1 LVVAITVGPQEKSLH
16 DCPLPTPFF
25 MDSMIEQ
32 LAEYAVGLRYKDLT
46 PEAVHECKR
55 RLIDTLGCLAGGFGA
70 RPSVIART
78 LARRG
83 RGEPPARI
91 LGTQERS
98 TPELAAFANG
108 VMMRYLDF
116 NDACFGKSAGHPS
129 DIFAAVLAVA
139 DAMRADGR
147 SVITASALAY
157 DVFCNLSE
165 SVARE
170 QGWDHPVFGVISD
183 AVGAGKLLGL
193 PRGKMGN
200 AIALAV
206 IPNMALE
213 QTRTG
218 ELSMWKGCA
227 AANAARNGVF
237 AAQLAQEGLS
247 GPAQAI
253 EGKWGL
259 WHPLGRFEWQPFGG
273 RGGPYRVTQTHIK
286 YFPAVVHAQTPIT
299 VALELHGKAGPE
311 VIEAIAI
318 ETYWVAERY
327 VDRNNA
333 LWHPATRE
341 TADHSIP
348 YCVAAALLDGAV
360 TEASFSARRIRDA
373 RISAL
378 IERTT
383 IREDPAYTRLH
394 PHEWPCRIELSLR
407 GGEKRTAQARY
418 FKGHAMRPLSDAEVE
433 LKFRELAEPLLGLRG
448 ADSVLAT
455 AWKLEQLADVGE
467 LLKLFKFRGGK
478 SRTSHRQGRKGR
490 KGKA

>member
-1 LVVAITVGPQEKSLH
+1 
-16 DCPLPTPFF
+16 
-25 MDSMIEQ
+25 MDSMIGQ

-46 PEAVHECKR
+46 AEAVHECKR

-70 RPSVIART
+70 RPSVIAST

-83 RGEPPARI
+83 RGIPSARI

-129 DIFAAVLAVA
+129 DVFAAVLAMA

-157 DVFCNLSE
+157 DVFCNLAE

-170 QGWDHPVFGVISD
+170 QGWDHPVFGVIAS

-259 WHPLGRFEWQPFGG
+259 WHPVGRFQWQPFGG
-273 RGGPYRVTQTHIK
+273 RGGPFRVTQTHIK
-286 YFPAVVHAQTPIT
+286 FFPAVVHAQTPIT

-311 VIEAIAI
+311 EIEAIAI

-327 VDRNNA
+327 ADRSDA
-333 LWHPATRE
+333 LWHPGTRE

-378 IERTT
+378 IERTA

-394 PHEWPCRIELSLR
+394 PHEWPCRIEFALR
-407 GGEKRTAQARY
+407 GGEKRAAQARY
-418 FKGHAMRPLSDAEVE
+418 FKGHAKRPLSDEEVE
-433 LKFRELAEPLLGLRG
+433 RKFRTLAEPVLGLRG
-448 ADSVLAT
+448 ADAVLAT
-455 AWKLEQLADVGE
+455 AWRLEKLADVRD
-467 LLKLFKFRGGK
+467 LLKLLKFGGAK
-478 SRTSHRQGRKGR
+478 RPGRSRRK
-490 KGKA
+490 

>member
-1 LVVAITVGPQEKSLH
+1 
-16 DCPLPTPFF
+16 

-157 DVFCNLSE
+157 DVFCNMSE

-273 RGGPYRVTQTHIK
+273 RGGPFRVTQTHIK

>member
-1 LVVAITVGPQEKSLH
+1 
-16 DCPLPTPFF
+16 
-25 MDSMIEQ
+25 MDAMIEQ
-32 LAEYAVGLRYKDLT
+32 LAKYAVGLRYKDLT

-70 RPSVIART
+70 RPSDIART

-83 RGEPPARI
+83 RGDPSARI
-91 LGTQERS
+91 LGTQEHS

-116 NDACFGKSAGHPS
+116 NDAYFGKSAGHPS
-129 DIFAAVLAVA
+129 DIFAAVLAAA
-139 DAMRADGR
+139 DAVHADGR
-147 SVITASALAY
+147 SAITASALAY
-157 DVFCNLSE
+157 DIFCNLSE
-165 SVARE
+165 SVPRE
-170 QGWDHPVFGVISD
+170 QGWDHPVFGVI
-183 AVGAGKLLGL
+183 ANAIGAAKLLGL
-193 PRGKMGN
+193 SHEKMGN

-259 WHPLGRFEWQPFGG
+259 WHPLGKFRWQPFGG
-273 RGGPYRVTQTHIK
+273 RGGPFRVTQTHIK

-299 VALELHGKAGPE
+299 VALELHGKVRPE
-311 VIEAIAI
+311 EIEAIAI

-348 YCVAAALLDGAV
+348 YCVAAALLDGGISAESF
-360 TEASFSARRIRDA
+360 TEARIRD
-373 RISAL
+373 RRLTAL
-378 IERTT
+378 IARMTM
-383 IREDPAYTRLH
+383 RENPDFSRVH
-394 PHEWPCRIELSLR
+394 PNEWPCRIELALR
-407 GGEKRTAQARY
+407 GGKRRTAEARY
-418 FKGHAMRPLSDAEVE
+418 FKGHAQRPLSDEEIE
-433 LKFRELAEPLLGLRG
+433 LKFRALAESVLGKKRADAVLEKAWRLEKLADIGELLGLLR
-448 ADSVLAT
+448 
-455 AWKLEQLADVGE
+455 
-467 LLKLFKFRGGK
+467 FGK
-478 SRTSHRQGRKGR
+478 RSPRRTLRKIR
-490 KGKA
+490 

>member
-1 LVVAITVGPQEKSLH
+1 
-16 DCPLPTPFF
+16 

-273 RGGPYRVTQTHIK
+273 RGGPFRVTQTHIK

-299 VALELHGKAGPE
+299 VALELHGRAGPE
-311 VIEAIAI
+311 EIEAIAI

-348 YCVAAALLDGAV
+348 YCVAAALLDGTV

>member
-1 LVVAITVGPQEKSLH
+1 
-16 DCPLPTPFF
+16 

-32 LAEYAVGLRYKDLT
+32 LAEYAVGLRYNELT

-70 RPSVIART
+70 RPSVIARA
-78 LARRG
+78 LARRS
-83 RGEPPARI
+83 RGDPSARV

-108 VMMRYLDF
+108 VMLRYLDF
-116 NDACFGKSAGHPS
+116 NDAYFGKTAGHPS
-129 DIFAAVLAVA
+129 DIFAAVLAEA
-139 DAMRADGR
+139 DALHADGR
-147 SVITASALAY
+147 GVLTASTLAY
-157 DVFCNLSE
+157 EVFCNFAE
-165 SVARE
+165 SVQRE
-170 QGWDHPVFGVISD
+170 QGWDHAVFGVIAS

-193 PRGKMGN
+193 ARAKMGN
-200 AIALAV
+200 AIALAA

-237 AAQLAQEGLS
+237 AAQLAKEGLT

-259 WHPLGRFEWQPFGG
+259 WHPLGKFRWQPFGG
-273 RGGPYRVTQTHIK
+273 RGGPFRVTQTHIK

-299 VALELHGKAGPE
+299 VALELHGKAGPGQ
-311 VIEAIAI
+311 IEAIAI

-327 VDRNNA
+327 EDRGNA
-333 LWHPATRE
+333 LWHPGTRE

-360 TEASFSARRIRDA
+360 TEASFSPRRIGDPRTA
-373 RISAL
+373 AL

-383 IREDPAYTRLH
+383 VREDALFSRRH
-394 PHEWPCRIELSLR
+394 PHEWPCRIELALR
-407 GGEKRTAQARY
+407 GGRKLTAEAAY
-418 FKGHAMRPLSDAEVE
+418 FKGHAQRPLSDAELE
-433 LKFRELAEPLLGLRG
+433 RKFRGLAENALGKKG
-448 ADSVLAT
+448 ADTVLAT
-455 AWKLEQLADVGE
+455 AWRLEKLADVGE
-467 LLKLFKFRGGK
+467 LLRLLKFRG
-478 SRTSHRQGRKGR
+478 RR
-490 KGKA
+490 

>member
-1 LVVAITVGPQEKSLH
+1 MVAITVGPQEKSLH

-32 LAEYAVGLRYKDLT
+32 LAEYAAGLRYKDLT

-478 SRTSHRQGRKGR
+478 FRTSHRQGRKGR

>member
-1 LVVAITVGPQEKSLH
+1 
-16 DCPLPTPFF
+16 

-83 RGEPPARI
+83 RSEPSARI

-299 VALELHGKAGPE
+299 VALELHGRAGPE
-311 VIEAIAI
+311 EIEAIAI

>member
-1 LVVAITVGPQEKSLH
+1 
-16 DCPLPTPFF
+16 
-25 MDSMIEQ
+25 MDAMIEQ
-32 LAEYAVGLRYKDLT
+32 LAKYAVGLRYKDLT

-70 RPSVIART
+70 RPSDIART

-83 RGEPPARI
+83 RGDPSARI

-116 NDACFGKSAGHPS
+116 NDAYFGKSAGHPS
-129 DIFAAVLAVA
+129 DIFAAVLAAA
-139 DAMRADGR
+139 DAVHADGR
-147 SVITASALAY
+147 SAITASALAY
-157 DVFCNLSE
+157 DTFCNLSE
-165 SVARE
+165 SVPRE
-170 QGWDHPVFGVISD
+170 QGWDHPVFGVI
-183 AVGAGKLLGL
+183 ANAIGAAKLLGL
-193 PRGKMGN
+193 SHEKMGN

-259 WHPLGRFEWQPFGG
+259 WHPLGKFRWQPFGG
-273 RGGPYRVTQTHIK
+273 RGGPFRVTQTHIK

-299 VALELHGKAGPE
+299 VALELHGKVRPE
-311 VIEAIAI
+311 EIEAIAI

-348 YCVAAALLDGAV
+348 YCVAAALLDGGISAESF
-360 TEASFSARRIRDA
+360 TEARIRD
-373 RISAL
+373 RRLTAL
-378 IERTT
+378 IARMTM
-383 IREDPAYTRLH
+383 RENPDFSRVH
-394 PHEWPCRIELSLR
+394 PNEWPCRIELALS
-407 GGEKRTAQARY
+407 GGKRRTAEARY
-418 FKGHAMRPLSDAEVE
+418 FKGHAQRPLSDEEIE
-433 LKFRELAEPLLGLRG
+433 LKFRALAESVLGKKRADAVLEKAWRLEKLADIGELLGLLR
-448 ADSVLAT
+448 
-455 AWKLEQLADVGE
+455 
-467 LLKLFKFRGGK
+467 FGK
-478 SRTSHRQGRKGR
+478 RSPRRTLRKIR
-490 KGKA
+490 

>member
-273 RGGPYRVTQTHIK
+273 RGGPFRVTQTHIK

-433 LKFRELAEPLLGLRG
+433 LRFRELAEPLLGLRG

>member
-1 LVVAITVGPQEKSLH
+1 
-16 DCPLPTPFF
+16 

>member
-1 LVVAITVGPQEKSLH
+1 
-16 DCPLPTPFF
+16 

-32 LAEYAVGLRYKDLT
+32 LANYAVGLRYRDLT

-55 RLIDTLGCLAGGFGA
+55 RLIDTLACLAGGFDAG
-70 RPSVIART
+70 PSVIART
-78 LARRG
+78 LARRV
-83 RGEPPARI
+83 RGDPSARI

-129 DIFAAVLAVA
+129 DIFAAVLAEA
-139 DAMRADGR
+139 DALRADGR
-147 SVITASALAY
+147 GVITASALAY
-157 DVFCNLSE
+157 DVFCNFSE
-165 SVARE
+165 SVQRE
-170 QGWDHPVFGVISD
+170 QGWDHPVFGVIAN

-193 PRGKMGN
+193 SCAKMGN

-259 WHPLGRFEWQPFGG
+259 WHPLGQFRWQPFGG
-273 RGGPYRVTQTHIK
+273 RGGPFRVTQTHIK

-299 VALELHGKAGPE
+299 VALELHGKARPE
-311 VIEAIAI
+311 EIEAIAI

-327 VDRNNA
+327 VDRGNA

-360 TEASFSARRIRDA
+360 TETSFSAKRIRDP

-383 IREDPAYTRLH
+383 MREDASFSRRH
-394 PHEWPCRIELSLR
+394 PREWPCRIELTLR
-407 GGEKRTAQARY
+407 SGKKQATEAPY

-433 LKFRELAEPLLGLRG
+433 EKFRALAEKLLGKKR
-448 ADSVLAT
+448 ADAVLAT
-455 AWKLEQLADVGE
+455 AWKLEKLAGIGE
-467 LLKLFKFRGGK
+467 LLGLIRIARKRGR
-478 SRTSHRQGRKGR
+478 S
-490 KGKA
+490 

>member
-1 LVVAITVGPQEKSLH
+1 MIAI
-16 DCPLPTPFF
+16 PLATPFF

-32 LAEYAVGLRYKDLT
+32 LAEYAAGLRYRDLT

-70 RPSVIART
+70 RPSIIART
-78 LARRG
+78 VARRG
-83 RGEPPARI
+83 RGQPSARI
-91 LGTQERS
+91 LGTPERS

-116 NDACFGKSAGHPS
+116 NDATFGKSSGHPS

-139 DAMRADGR
+139 DAVRADGR

-157 DVFCNLSE
+157 EVFCNFSE

-170 QGWDHPVFGVISD
+170 QGWDHPVYGVIAD
-183 AVGAGKLLGL
+183 AAGAGKLLGL
-193 PRGKMGN
+193 SHEKMGN

-247 GPAQAI
+247 GPDQAI

-259 WHPLGRFEWQPFGG
+259 WHPLGRFRWQPFGG
-273 RGGPYRVTQTHIK
+273 RGGPFRVTQTHIK
-286 YFPAVVHAQTPIT
+286 YFPAVVHAQSSIT
-299 VALELHGKAGPE
+299 VALELHGKARPE
-311 VIEAIAI
+311 EIEAIAI

-327 VDRNNA
+327 VDRGNA

-348 YCVAAALLDGAV
+348 YCVAAALLDGGISSR
-360 TEASFSARRIRDA
+360 SFTSARMRDPLLN
-373 RISAL
+373 AL

-383 IREDPAYTRLH
+383 LRENPEFTQAHPA
-394 PHEWPCRIELSLR
+394 EWRCRIELTLR
-407 GGEKRTAQARY
+407 GGMKKSAEARY
-418 FKGHAMRPLSDAEVE
+418 FKGHAGRPLSDEELE
-433 LKFRELAEPLLGLRG
+433 LKFRTLAEPLLGSRG
-448 ADSVLAT
+448 ANAVLAK
-455 AWKLEQLADVGE
+455 AWKLERLADIGE
-467 LLKLFKFRGGK
+467 LLGLIKFSGRRLSPRKRG
-478 SRTSHRQGRKGR
+478 S
-490 KGKA
+490 A

>member
-1 LVVAITVGPQEKSLH
+1 
-16 DCPLPTPFF
+16 

-32 LAEYAVGLRYKDLT
+32 LAEYAAGLRYNELT
-46 PEAVHECKR
+46 PDAVHECKR
-55 RLIDTLGCLAGGFGA
+55 RLIDTLGCLAGGFDAG
-70 RPSVIART
+70 PSVIARS
-78 LARRG
+78 LARRV
-83 RGEPPARI
+83 RGDPSARI

-116 NDACFGKSAGHPS
+116 NDATFGKSAGHPS
-129 DIFAAVLAVA
+129 DIFAAVLAEA
-139 DAMRADGR
+139 DALHADGR
-147 SVITASALAY
+147 GVITASALAY
-157 DVFCNLSE
+157 EVFCNLSE
-165 SVARE
+165 SVPRE
-170 QGWDHPVFGVISD
+170 QGWDHTVFGVV
-183 AVGAGKLLGL
+183 ACAAGTGKLLGL
-193 PRGKMGN
+193 ARARMGN
-200 AIALAV
+200 AIALGV

-237 AAQLAQEGLS
+237 AAQLAKEGLS

-259 WHPLGRFEWQPFGG
+259 WHPLGKFRWQPFGG
-273 RGGPYRVTQTHIK
+273 RGGPFRVAGTHIK

-299 VALELHGKAGPE
+299 VALELHGRVDPE
-311 VIEAIAI
+311 AIEAIEAIAV

-327 VDRNNA
+327 VDRASA

-360 TEASFSARRIRDA
+360 TEASFSARRIRDP
-373 RISAL
+373 RIAAL

-383 IREDPAYTRLH
+383 MREDASFTRRH
-394 PHEWPCRIELSLR
+394 PQEWPCRIELMLR
-407 GGEKRTAQARY
+407 GGKKQTAEAPY
-418 FKGHAMRPLSDAEVE
+418 FKGHAKRPLSDSEIE
-433 LKFRELAEPLLGLRG
+433 QKFRGLAETALGKKG
-448 ADSVLAT
+448 ADAVLAT
-455 AWKLEQLADVGE
+455 AWRLEKLDDVGD
-467 LLKLFKFRGGK
+467 LLKLLKFRG
-478 SRTSHRQGRKGR
+478 RRQSSSPRRRGNGD
-490 KGKA
+490 

>member
-1 LVVAITVGPQEKSLH
+1 
-16 DCPLPTPFF
+16 

-299 VALELHGKAGPE
+299 VALELHGRAGPE
-311 VIEAIAI
+311 EIEAIAI